1 MKTPWWSLWSAHNDE
16 FKPRLTHPLVR
27 ENHCPF
33 EMRTMKILY
42 MPVCSW
48 TRGHISR
55 NTVLKCSPWRAAA
68 RLLLPDE
75 CEDKSIAPMSGS
87 LVAESSSIIR
97 WSRGDRCV
105 ETHMHTHSHWQWP
118 PRDHHLHAKASN
130 ISPRCPAPRET
141 HPSASLHVS
150 HLLSPL
156 SPSSGHF
163 LLVFPVSLFLLLWLS
178 SLIWRQCVLTRQWAP
193 LFYWKCI

>member
-1 MKTPWWSLWSAHNDE
+1 MPFCRRINENTLVVIMVSAQWGIQTTAHASTGARESLPIWNAYY
-16 FKPRLTHPLVR
+16 
-27 ENHCPF
+27 
-33 EMRTMKILY
+33 IQY

-68 RLLLPDE
+68 RLLFPDE
-75 CEDKSIAPMSGS
+75 CEDKSIAPTSGS

-118 PRDHHLHAKASN
+118 PRDHHLHAKASD

-150 HLLSPL
+150 HRYLPVQDTSYLYFLSPFFYIC
-156 SPSSGHF
+156 G
-163 LLVFPVSLFLLLWLS
+163 FPL
-178 SLIWRQCVLTRQWAP
+178 
-193 LFYWKCI
+193 